1 MDDFFKIFFNW
12 EYMVKVLP
20 DLLKTGL
27 VNTLILALAATV
39 IALFV
44 GMLIAAAL
52 LSKRRWL
59 RYPAQVYIDVLRGLP
74 TILTI
79 FLIGQGLPYAGFTV
93 FGTSAY
99 PYAITALG
107 LIASAYTAEI
117 FRSGIQAVHPGQ
129 MEASRALGMPHTVAM
144 TLIVVPQG
152 IRNILPALTNQFISI
167 IKDTSLVYMLG
178 LAVGERELY
187 RIGQDMSQRV
197 GNLSPLVAAGLAYLV
212 ITIPLTH
219 FVNWLDKRMRT
230 GRKATTIDD
239 GLTSAPPSDVS
250 LSEAAEAISIAQSS
264 PATVSRESGGRE

>member
-1 MDDFFKIFFNW
+1 MDNFFRIFFDW
-12 EYMVKVLP
+12 EYMLKVFP
-20 DLLKTGL
+20 DLFKVGL
-27 VNTLILALAATV
+27 INTLMLAAAATV
-39 IALFV
+39 IALV
-44 GMLIAAAL
+44 IGMLVAAAL
-52 LSKRRWL
+52 LSKHRWL

-79 FLIGQGLPYAGFTV
+79 FLIGQGLPYAGFTF

-117 FRSGIQAVHPGQ
+117 FRSGIQAVHFGQ
-129 MEASRALGMPHTVAM
+129 MEASRALGMSHTTAM
-144 TLIVVPQG
+144 ILIVIPQG
-152 IRNILPALTNQFISI
+152 VRNVLPALTNQFISI

-197 GNLSPLVAAGLAYLV
+197 GNLSPLVAAGLVYLL

-230 GRKATTIDD
+230 GKQVSAQDD
-239 GLTSAPPSDVS
+239 EALEPMTNQIETVDVPVTSQAPTHR
-250 LSEAAEAISIAQSS
+250 SEPQVEK
-264 PATVSRESGGRE
+264 